1 MYFNS
6 IYMLRFPEDKYED
19 FINIYINELNKKEL
33 QKCNLYHENQIQLL
47 NLKNPID
54 IRLNYAFC
62 IKKFI
67 MLKRIIKIRY
77 SNYEE
82 NSIELKNYINELLD
96 NKNYVILEFEYIKSM
111 IIKNTDLL
119 SKLQDEKFI
128 STVKSYNINF
138 DLNTFNSIDDIE
150 FLTLIF
156 LIFKYNTSSAL
167 CKGMKIWFTKVGY
180 ITRFDI

>member
-1 MYFNS
+1 
-6 IYMLRFPEDKYED
+6 MLRLTEDNYEQ
-19 FINIYINELNKKEL
+19 FIKTHIEDTLNKKEL
-33 QKCNLYHENQIQLL
+33 QKCNLYYENQIQLL
-47 NLKNPID
+47 NLKDPIE
-54 IRLNYAFC
+54 IRQNYALC
-62 IKKFI
+62 VKKFVMI
-67 MLKRIIKIRY
+67 KRIIKMR
-77 SNYEE
+77 NYDE
-82 NSIELKNYINELLD
+82 NTVELKNYVNQLLD
-96 NKNYVILEFEYIKSM
+96 TKNYDELQFEYIKSR

-119 SKLQDEKFI
+119 NKLQDEKFI

-138 DLNTFNSIDDIE
+138 DLNTFNNIDDIE